1 LAGNRRQL
9 ATSTIE
15 LLEAPLAESGYNLL
29 DVRVFQGGGRTT
41 LRIYVDTEDGI
52 TIDECAKASRTVGML
67 LEEASLM
74 DDAYVIE
81 VTSPGVRRPLRTRAH
96 FESARGQNVIL
107 KLTATRGPKKL
118 KGLLRDVADDGLTVV
133 TTAQDAETG
142 VEIEQTVGYDLILEG
157 NLDPEFDVQALINA
171 DRRRRKDEKK
181 LAREKCRDQRR
192 RSRK

>member
-9 ATSTIE
+9 ATNTID

-41 LRIYVDTEDGI
+41 LRVYVDTADGI

-67 LEEASLM
+67 LEESSLV

-96 FESARGQNVIL
+96 FEAAQGQNVIL
-107 KLTATRGPKKL
+107 KLTATRGQKKI
-118 KGLLRDVADDGLTVV
+118 KGLLRAVTDDGLTVV
-133 TTAQDAETG
+133 MKEPDAETG
-142 VEIEQTVGYDLILEG
+142 EEIHRTVGYEMILEG
-157 NLDPEFDVQALINA
+157 NLDPEFDVQTLINA
-171 DRRRRKDEKK
+171 DRRRRKEIKK
-181 LAREKCRDQRR
+181 LARDTRRDQRR